1 MKRFGVG
8 VDTEDADFLADADSS
23 SDTGK
28 TIKDTN
34 VELFVS
40 AWPNQSTA
48 VHVALG
54 SSTPPTFSTSPSL
67 SFFLAT
73 VLCWHVIGGPSFCR
87 SV

>member
-1 MKRFGVG
+1 MCSSKYGAGVVKRFGVG

-34 VELFVS
+34 VVLFVS

-54 SSTPPTFSTSPSL
+54 SKSDL
-67 SFFLAT
+67 QQK
-73 VLCWHVIGGPSFCR
+73 
-87 SV
+87 

>member
-54 SSTPPTFSTSPSL
+54 IYNRSRDVGDQGL
-67 SFFLAT
+67 SGNLDDVRRYVFF
-73 VLCWHVIGGPSFCR
+73 F
-87 SV
+87 